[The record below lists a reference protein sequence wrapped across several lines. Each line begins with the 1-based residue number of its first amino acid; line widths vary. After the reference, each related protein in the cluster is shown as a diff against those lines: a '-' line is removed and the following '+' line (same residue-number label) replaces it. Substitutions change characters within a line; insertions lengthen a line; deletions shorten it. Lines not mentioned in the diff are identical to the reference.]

1 MFYDRF
7 EELCLL
13 KGVKI
18 TRACQEMGLSRSLA
32 SKWKNTG
39 TQKPSADVLER
50 MSEYFNM
57 SINEILDAEAKKQPA
72 TQMDDELLD
81 NALIDRLV
89 GLTPEELSKVDAF
102 VQGLLAS
109 R

>member
-1 MFYDRF
+1 
-7 EELCLL
+7 
-13 KGVKI
+13 
-18 TRACQEMGLSRSLA
+18 
-32 SKWKNTG
+32 
-39 TQKPSADVLER
+39 
-50 MSEYFNM
+50 M

>member
-1 MFYDRF
+1 MFWDKF
-7 EELCLL
+7 DLLCSSAGKAPNTVAKELGIPSGSVTAW
-13 KGVKI
+13 KNGATPRNATIVKI
-18 TRACQEMGLSRSLA
+18 
-32 SKWKNTG
+32 
-39 TQKPSADVLER
+39 
-50 MSEYFNM
+50 SEYFGV
-57 SINEILDAEAKKQPA
+57 SVDFLTKEKQPA

-81 NALIDRLV
+81 NALIDKLV